1 MLKVA
6 ITGNIASGKS
16 TVENFLGEKNYKVLD
31 ADFVAHNLL
40 EKENVKT
47 HIKDAFEDYD
57 IWDDGT
63 ISRQKLAKIV
73 FEDEFSRK
81 KLECILHPLIKEEI
95 IYFFSSN
102 SAEKIIFVSVPL
114 LFEAGFDNIFDK
126 TILIYAK
133 DKIRLKRLIKRNNLS
148 EEQAKNRI
156 KIQMKQD
163 EKVPL
168 VDYVLYNDGEIVDLP
183 EKIEQILKLL

>member
-16 TVENFLGEKNYKVLD
+16 TVEKFLREKNYKVLD

-47 HIKDAFEDYD
+47 QIKDAFKDYD
-57 IWDDGT
+57 ILNDGT

-73 FEDEFSRK
+73 FENEFLRK

-133 DKIRLKRLIKRNNLS
+133 DKIRLKRLIARNHLS

-156 KIQMKQD
+156 KIQMNQD

>member
-16 TVENFLGEKNYKVLD
+16 TVEKFLREKNYKVLD

-47 HIKDAFEDYD
+47 QIKDTFKDYD
-57 IWDDGT
+57 ILDDST

-73 FEDEFSRK
+73 FEDEFLRK

-102 SAEKIIFVSVPL
+102 SAEKITFVSVPL

-133 DKIRLKRLIKRNNLS
+133 DKIRLKRLIARNNLS